1 MADAN
6 LILAVAKHQRP
17 PQIVGAIANA
27 RSKVAQLTAR
37 HQLADERLLAVL
49 SAANE
54 IQSPNGI
61 DIAV

>member
-17 PQIVGAIANA
+17 PQTVGAIANE
-27 RSKVAQLTAR
+27 RSNVAQLTAR